1 MANCSRTVR
10 ALALSA
16 FLLAAAG
23 ARAEIISGGGREMF
37 DVRFLNADETSPL
50 YYKED
55 NETYSFTPAL
65 KKAVLSGYQYWAD
78 ILGPGAKNDGAVP
91 VYVRGLKVFQNA
103 NAGQDNYVNGRYI
116 SNNGWVLTMQNGG
129 SISPFDITKAKWQRI
144 EGTPRFGYVVD
155 GKVLDKYGV
164 ALVTFGDN
172 YGAQREG
179 SERGWWLNDKTL
191 LPDNEQAADLGRV
204 ARHELAHALG
214 ITASRS
220 AIRRNRVTQKDEDG
234 RPLYRFSSTE
244 TPDTVFYK
252 HLIDERGNRARPGM
266 EIITAEEFERR
277 KAENPS
283 LNEKDF
289 FILSYVRSWDLKKG
303 STKGKAYFTGTNVSE
318 VLDGA
323 TFDGMV
329 GIPINGWESYP
340 ELSHI
345 ELGGTMSHADYRNW
359 ATFNE
364 AELAVMQDIGWK
376 FDRKAYYGIRS
387 TRMARRSRTRAD
399 FPPATPKARRTL
411 TACRARCR

>member
-1 MANCSRTVR
+1 MPAIAKLSDEDVKFLETVFPG
-10 ALALSA
+10 ALITKPEELNVYVSDASLQ
-16 FLLAAAG
+16 
-23 ARAEIISGGGREMF
+23 SGSHLCCVLPERVEQVQSLF
-37 DVRFLNADETSPL
+37 AWADE
-50 YYKED
+50 KR
-55 NETYSFTPAL
+55 
-65 KKAVLSGYQYWAD
+65 
-78 ILGPGAKNDGAVP
+78 IP

-129 SISPFDITKAKWQRI
+129 TISPVDITKAKWQRI

-220 AIRRNRVTQKDEDG
+220 AIRRNRANQKDEDG

-277 KAENPS
+277 KA
-283 LNEKDF
+283 K
-289 FILSYVRSWDLKKG
+289 ILRWTRRISS
-303 STKGKAYFTGTNVSE
+303 SSAMC
-318 VLDGA
+318 A
-323 TFDGMV
+323 A
-329 GIPINGWESYP
+329 GI
-340 ELSHI
+340 
-345 ELGGTMSHADYRNW
+345 
-359 ATFNE
+359 
-364 AELAVMQDIGWK
+364 
-376 FDRKAYYGIRS
+376 
-387 TRMARRSRTRAD
+387 
-399 FPPATPKARRTL
+399 
-411 TACRARCR
+411 